1 MVDRCILIPLE
12 GRIPVVVS
20 IRIKEEILLVLVQ
33 AVVQRG
39 ILFDGTYRPIP
50 TLQVRA
56 IVVPNGV
63 CVEHFPRVKGIVSG
77 IL

>member
-1 MVDRCILIPLE
+1 M
-12 GRIPVVVS
+12 
-20 IRIKEEILLVLVQ
+20 LVQ

-39 ILFDGTYRPIP
+39 ILFDGTYRSIP

-77 IL
+77 ALQPQRQVVLIMAILDKDRKATYPELIL